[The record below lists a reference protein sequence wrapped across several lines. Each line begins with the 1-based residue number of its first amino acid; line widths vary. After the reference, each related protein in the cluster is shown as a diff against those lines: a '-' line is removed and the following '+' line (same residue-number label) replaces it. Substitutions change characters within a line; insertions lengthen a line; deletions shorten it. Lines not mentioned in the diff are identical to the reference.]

1 MYILIV
7 GSKAFKE
14 IIFKKKESSY
24 LLRDITKLSDAEQMS
39 SIEGYHKVVISFAPK
54 HTHFFYEA
62 MRARY

>member
-14 IIFKKKESSY
+14 LKSIIESSY
-24 LLRDITKLSDAEQMS
+24 LLRDITKLSDAEQTS

>member
-14 IIFKKKESSY
+14 LKSIIESSY